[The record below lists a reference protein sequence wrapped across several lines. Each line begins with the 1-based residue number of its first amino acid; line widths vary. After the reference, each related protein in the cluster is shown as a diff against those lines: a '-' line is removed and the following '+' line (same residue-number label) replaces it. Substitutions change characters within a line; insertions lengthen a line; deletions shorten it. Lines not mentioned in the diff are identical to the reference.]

1 MDEIFEQL
9 RELTGISGLCGHEE
23 RVIAY
28 MVKKLEAF
36 TDTVT
41 VDYSGNVTATFRGTQ
56 SPEMSLL
63 ALGHMDEVGL
73 MVRKITEDGYLL
85 FERLGGPSE
94 KTLRSQFVDVFTL
107 DEEKSYP
114 GVIGTKAHHLTPDDE
129 KLKVPG
135 KLDMYIDIGAATR
148 QEVLA
153 LGIEI
158 GSTVTYQGN
167 FKRLGASRVASKT
180 LDNRV
185 AVYALLQLAAHL
197 KQCPPK
203 ITVHV
208 GFSAQ
213 EEFNVRG
220 SLPMVH
226 RLKPDMVISLDC
238 SVACDTPDLKLL
250 YDVSLGKGPVIS
262 QMNSYG
268 KGPSGGLIPNPRF
281 RAFIEAAAVKNGIP
295 FQREVVSG
303 VLSDASFAS
312 MEGSM
317 GTIAAH
323 IAYPMRYA
331 HSPVEVADTNDIK
344 QMIRLLSAVADE
356 LDSSCDFSR
365 YRK

>member
-1 MDEIFEQL
+1 MDAIFEQL
-9 RELTGISGLCGHEE
+9 RALTCISGLSGHEE
-23 RVIAY
+23 RVIEY
-28 MVKKLEAF
+28 VVKKLEEL
-36 TDTVT
+36 TNEVT
-41 VDYSGNVTATFRGTQ
+41 VDYSGNVTATFRGTKC
-56 SPEMSLL
+56 PEKSLL
-63 ALGHMDEVGL
+63 VLGHMDEVGL
-73 MVRKITEDGYLL
+73 MVRKVTEDGYLL

-94 KTLRSQFVDVFTL
+94 KTLRAQFVEVFTL
-107 DEEKSYP
+107 DEKKSVP

-135 KLDMYIDIGAATR
+135 KRDMYIDIGAGSR

-153 LGIEI
+153 LGIDV
-158 GSTVTYQGN
+158 GSTVTYQEN
-167 FKRLGASRVASKT
+167 FKRLGESRIASKT

-185 AVYALLQLAAHL
+185 SVYALLKLAEHL
-197 KQCPPK
+197 RRSPPGV
-203 ITVHV
+203 TVHA
-208 GFSAQ
+208 GFSVQ

-220 SLPMVH
+220 SLPMLH

-281 RAFIEAAAVKNGIP
+281 RAFIEDVAVRNGVP

-312 MEGSM
+312 MEGSL
-317 GTIAAH
+317 GTVAAH
-323 IAYPMRYA
+323 IAFPMRYA
-331 HSPVEVADTNDIK
+331 HAPVEVADISD
-344 QMIRLLSAVADE
+344 IRLLVRLLGAVTDA
-356 LDSSCDFSR
+356 LDASCDFSR
-365 YRK
+365 YPK